1 MKNILILFYL
11 INLIVLTSCGYKVLN
26 NIDNTNFEI
35 VEINAIGNDKINN
48 RLEKYFSKFKDKE
61 NPLKLFN
68 VELNSVFTKKVTS
81 KNSAGEDASY
91 SMKIKVKL
99 DITENNQN
107 IESNTFEKNINY
119 NNLDS
124 KFELKQYEN
133 VLINNLVDEIIIE
146 INSFLG
152 TIK

>member
-68 VELNSVFTKKVTS
+68 VELNRVFTKKVTS

-91 SMKIKVKL
+91 SIKIKVKL

-133 VLINNLVDEIIIE
+133 VLINNLVDEIIVE

>member
-1 MKNILILFYL
+1 MFL
-11 INLIVLTSCGYKVLN
+11 
-26 NIDNTNFEI
+26 
-35 VEINAIGNDKINN
+35 
-48 RLEKYFSKFKDKE
+48 
-61 NPLKLFN
+61 LKKLH
-68 VELNSVFTKKVTS
+68 S
-81 KNSAGEDASY
+81 KNSAGEDASF

-107 IESNTFEKNINY
+107 IKSNTFEKNINY

-133 VLINNLVDEIIIE
+133 VLINNLVDEIILE